1 MTRAHADFTAR
12 LHAGEYGDYA
22 AYLAEHPLTTPTPA
36 PAESTATPTPAPES
50 R

>member
-22 AYLAEHPLTTPTPA
+22 AYLAEHPLTTPTPI
-36 PAESTATPTPAPES
+36 TFTPAPES